1 MDMVNGMAI
10 PCPCCKASNDA
21 GPNCRRCKA
30 DLSLLLAVESEREN
44 VLAAARESVRQ
55 SRFAEAVASLDRAE
69 QLRRG
74 DDATQLR
81 AVVFLL
87 RREFR
92 EALAAYHGSNRTAT

>member
-1 MDMVNGMAI
+1 MVNGMTI
-10 PCPCCKASNDA
+10 PCPCCKAMNES

-30 DLSLLLAVESEREN
+30 DLSLLFAIEGQRE
-44 VLAAARESVRQ
+44 LFLEIACESVRQ
-55 SRFAEAVASLDRAE
+55 SQFAAALSGIDRAE

-74 DDATQLR
+74 EDVTRLR

-87 RREFR
+87 GREFR